1 MSIPFT
7 RWPEEFARRYREKGY
22 WQDLPLTDILTRHAA
37 SDSIAV
43 IDGER
48 QLSYRELN
56 QAADNLACSLRRQGI
71 KPGETALVQLG
82 NVAEL
87 YITFFALLKLGV
99 APVLALF
106 SHQRSELNAYA
117 SQIEPALLI
126 ADRQHGLFS
135 GDDFLNTF
143 VAEHSSIR
151 VVQLHNDSGE
161 HNLQDA
167 INHPAED
174 FTATPSPADEV
185 AYFQLSGGTTG
196 TPKLIPRTHND
207 YYYSVRRS
215 VEICQFTQQTRYLCA
230 IPAAHNYAM
239 SSPGSLG
246 VFLAGGTVVLAADP
260 SATLCFPLIENI
272 RSTLPRW
279 CRQQSACGCRHW
291 LKAKRRAQLASLKLL
306 QVGGARLSATLAA
319 RIPAEIGCQ
328 LQQVFGMAEGLVN
341 YNPT

>member
-22 WQDLPLTDILTRHAA
+22 WQDLPLTDILTRHAT

-43 IDGER
+43 IDGEW

-126 ADRQHGLFS
+126 ADRQHALFS

-151 VVQLHNDSGE
+151 VVQLLNDSGE

-185 AYFQLSGGTTG
+185 AYFQLSGGTTWHSE
-196 TPKLIPRTHND
+196 TD
-207 YYYSVRRS
+207 
-215 VEICQFTQQTRYLCA
+215 
-230 IPAAHNYAM
+230 PAH
-239 SSPGSLG
+239 S
-246 VFLAGGTVVLAADP
+246 
-260 SATLCFPLIENI
+260 
-272 RSTLPRW
+272 
-279 CRQQSACGCRHW
+279 
-291 LKAKRRAQLASLKLL
+291 
-306 QVGGARLSATLAA
+306 
-319 RIPAEIGCQ
+319 
-328 LQQVFGMAEGLVN
+328 
-341 YNPT
+341 

>member
-126 ADRQHGLFS
+126 ADRQHALFS

-151 VVQLHNDSGE
+151 VVQLLNDSGE

-167 INHPAED
+167 INHP
-174 FTATPSPADEV
+174 
-185 AYFQLSGGTTG
+185 
-196 TPKLIPRTHND
+196 
-207 YYYSVRRS
+207 
-215 VEICQFTQQTRYLCA
+215 
-230 IPAAHNYAM
+230 
-239 SSPGSLG
+239 
-246 VFLAGGTVVLAADP
+246 
-260 SATLCFPLIENI
+260 
-272 RSTLPRW
+272 
-279 CRQQSACGCRHW
+279 
-291 LKAKRRAQLASLKLL
+291 
-306 QVGGARLSATLAA
+306 
-319 RIPAEIGCQ
+319 EIGRAH
-328 LQQVFGMAEGLVN
+328 V
-341 YNPT
+341 

>member
-1 MSIPFT
+1 MARNRRQTFYHVERFWIALRSEDEHSIH
-7 RWPEEFARRYREKGY
+7 
-22 WQDLPLTDILTRHAA
+22 PLAGRVCP
-37 SDSIAV
+37 S
-43 IDGER
+43 
-48 QLSYRELN
+48 LSGKRLLAGF
-56 QAADNLACSLRRQGI
+56 AADLACSLRRQGI

-117 SQIEPALLI
+117 SQIEP
-126 ADRQHGLFS
+126 
-135 GDDFLNTF
+135 
-143 VAEHSSIR
+143 

-215 VEICQFTQQTRYLCA
+215 VESSHNRHATCA
-230 IPAAHNYAM
+230 R
-239 SSPGSLG
+239 SRR
-246 VFLAGGTVVLAADP
+246 
-260 SATLCFPLIENI
+260 LI
-272 RSTLPRW
+272 TTP
-279 CRQQSACGCRHW
+279 
-291 LKAKRRAQLASLKLL
+291 
-306 QVGGARLSATLAA
+306 
-319 RIPAEIGCQ
+319 
-328 LQQVFGMAEGLVN
+328 
-341 YNPT
+341 